1 MNIAH
6 MHWGFPPIIGG
17 VETHLSMLL
26 PEFLKKGHKVALL
39 TGSVEGEND
48 QDNYKGVQIYR
59 TPLFDLNWLA
69 KRGLEAL
76 DEELIRTFEHF
87 IENTEP
93 DIIHVHNMH
102 YFSVK
107 HAKNLEDL
115 SFKKG
120 IPLILTAHNVWDDI
134 LFLKLTREIN
144 WAHIIAVSH
153 YIKKEIMGVVDDESK
168 ITVIH
173 HGIDTDIFH
182 PDVNP
187 ENILN
192 KFPVLRDRTI
202 IFHPARMGM
211 AKGCDVSIKAI
222 RLVKER
228 FPEVLLVLAGTKNI
242 IDWELSQEK
251 EIAYFVDLVKTFDI
265 KKHVFIDAYSLQE
278 MPELYS
284 ASDVCVYP
292 SSVPEPFGLTMLES
306 LSSGKPIIV
315 TEMGG
320 MPEIILNDINGYVIK
335 VKDYE
340 TLASRIEHL
349 LSDNKT
355 RNRLGKTGRQIV
367 TTHYTKQIMTQC
379 HLDVYTNVFS
389 CNRNFPNIST
399 KNQ

>member
-17 VETHLSMLL
+17 VETHLTMLL
-26 PEFLKKGHKVALL
+26 PEFLKKGHKVSLL
-39 TGSVEGEND
+39 TGSVEGEKE
-48 QDNYKGVQIYR
+48 QDDFKGVQIYR

-76 DEELIRTFEHF
+76 DEDITKTFVHF
-87 IENTEP
+87 IENIKP

-107 HAKNLEDL
+107 HAKILEEL
-115 SFKKG
+115 SFRKG
-120 IPLILTAHNVWDDI
+120 VPLLLTAHNVWDDI
-134 LFLKLTREIN
+134 LFLKITREIN
-144 WAHIIAVSH
+144 WAHIISVSH

-173 HGIDTDIFH
+173 HGIDTSVFR

-187 ENILN
+187 ENILK
-192 KFPVLRDRTI
+192 KFPELRDRKI
-202 IFHPARMGM
+202 IFHPARMGL

-251 EIAYFVDLVKTFDI
+251 DIAYFVDLVKSFDL
-265 KKHVFIDAYSLQE
+265 KENVFIDVYSLQE

-284 ASDVCVYP
+284 LSQVSVYP

-320 MPEIILNDINGYVIK
+320 MPEIIMNDINGYVIK
-335 VKDYE
+335 VKDFE
-340 TLASRIEHL
+340 TLASRIDYL
-349 LSDNKT
+349 LADHKT
-355 RNRLGKTGRQIV
+355 RKRLGNTGRQIV
-367 TTHYTKQIMTQC
+367 STHYTKQIMTQC
-379 HLDVYTNVFS
+379 HLDLYAKIFS
-389 CNRNFPNIST
+389 GR
-399 KNQ
+399 